1 MPYPEYL
8 GYTKNEIEDLKSVVE
23 EYGDIEIEGGYY
35 IGLFSKI

>member
-23 EYGDIEIEGGYY
+23 EYGDIEIEGDH
-35 IGLFSKI
+35 

>member
-23 EYGDIEIEGGYY
+23 EYGDIEIEGGH
-35 IGLFSKI
+35 

>member
-23 EYGDIEIEGGYY
+23 EYGDIEIEGDY
-35 IGLFSKI
+35 